1 MNDLEEEREKDMAKI
16 LIVDDEEDVR
26 IALKQVLER
35 AGYEVSVAATGNEGL
50 DLMKL
55 EAADLVIT
63 DVIMPGIDG
72 ITIAQK
78 IREKYRD
85 TRIIV
90 ISGGGKAAP
99 DPYEPDAIST
109 RSYLASASSAGADRT
124 LTKPFD
130 RNEILRVV
138 RSLLDE
144 T

>member
-1 MNDLEEEREKDMAKI
+1 MSERKMAKI

-26 IALKQVLER
+26 IALQQVLER

-50 DLMKL
+50 DLLNK
-55 EAADLVIT
+55 ERADLVIT

-72 ITIAQK
+72 ITTARK
-78 IREKYRD
+78 IREKYRG

-99 DPYEPDAIST
+99 EPYEPDAIST

-130 RNEILRVV
+130 RDELLRVV
-138 RSLLDE
+138 RSLLGE
-144 T
+144 S

>member
-1 MNDLEEEREKDMAKI
+1 MARI
-16 LIVDDEEDVR
+16 LIIDDEEDVR
-26 IALKQVLER
+26 IALQQVLER

-50 DLMKL
+50 DLLNK
-55 EAADLVIT
+55 ERADLVIT

-72 ITIAQK
+72 ITTARK
-78 IREKYRD
+78 IREKYRG

-99 DPYEPDAIST
+99 EPYEPDAIST

-130 RNEILRVV
+130 RDELLRVV
-138 RSLLDE
+138 RSLLGE
-144 T
+144 S

>member
-1 MNDLEEEREKDMAKI
+1 MAKI

-26 IALKQVLER
+26 IALQQVLER
-35 AGYEVSVAATGNEGL
+35 AGYEVRVAATGNEGL
-50 DLMKL
+50 DLLNK
-55 EAADLVIT
+55 ERADLVIT

-72 ITIAQK
+72 ITTARK
-78 IREKYRD
+78 IREKYRG

-99 DPYEPDAIST
+99 EPYEPDAIST

-130 RNEILRVV
+130 RDELLRVV
-138 RSLLDE
+138 RSLLGE
-144 T
+144 S

>member
-1 MNDLEEEREKDMAKI
+1 MARI

-50 DLMKL
+50 DVMKR
-55 EAADLVIT
+55 EGADLVIT
-63 DVIMPGIDG
+63 DVIMPGVDG
-72 ITIAQK
+72 IATAKK

-90 ISGGGKAAP
+90 ISGGGRTAP
-99 DPYEPDAIST
+99 EPYEPDAIST
-109 RSYLASASSAGADRT
+109 RSYLASASKAGADQT

-130 RNEILRVV
+130 RDELLRVV
-138 RSLLDE
+138 QDLLDE
-144 T
+144 S

>member
-1 MNDLEEEREKDMAKI
+1 MAKI

-26 IALKQVLER
+26 TALQQVLER
-35 AGYEVSVAATGNEGL
+35 AGYEVSVASTGNEGL
-50 DLMKL
+50 DVMQR
-55 EAADLVIT
+55 EGADLVIT

-72 ITIAQK
+72 ITTARK

-85 TRIIV
+85 TRIVV

-130 RNEILRVV
+130 RNDILRVV
-138 RSLLDE
+138 EELLE
-144 T
+144 ES

>member
-1 MNDLEEEREKDMAKI
+1 MKKSERKQSKRKKKI

-72 ITIAQK
+72 ITTAQK

>member
-1 MNDLEEEREKDMAKI
+1 MAKI

-50 DLMKL
+50 DLMKR
-55 EAADLVIT
+55 ETPDLVIT

-72 ITIAQK
+72 IATARQ

-130 RNEILRVV
+130 RNEILDVV
-138 RSLLDE
+138 RTLLE
-144 T
+144 ES

>member
-1 MNDLEEEREKDMAKI
+1 MTGLEEEREKDMAKI

-50 DLMKL
+50 DLMKRD
-55 EAADLVIT
+55 AADLVIT

-72 ITIAQK
+72 ITTARK

-109 RSYLASASSAGADRT
+109 RSYLASASGEGADRT

-138 RSLLDE
+138 RSLLE
-144 T
+144 ES

>member
-1 MNDLEEEREKDMAKI
+1 MARI

-35 AGYEVSVAATGNEGL
+35 AGYEVTVAATGNEGL
-50 DLMKL
+50 DVMKR
-55 EAADLVIT
+55 EGADLVIT
-63 DVIMPGIDG
+63 DVIMPGVDG
-72 ITIAQK
+72 IATAKK

-90 ISGGGKAAP
+90 ISGGGRTAP

-109 RSYLASASSAGADRT
+109 RSYLASASKAGADQT

-130 RNEILRVV
+130 RDELLRVV
-138 RSLLDE
+138 RDLLDE
-144 T
+144 S

>member
-1 MNDLEEEREKDMAKI
+1 MARI

-50 DLMKL
+50 DVMKR
-55 EAADLVIT
+55 EGADLVIT
-63 DVIMPGIDG
+63 DVIMPGVDG
-72 ITIAQK
+72 IVTAKQ

-90 ISGGGKAAP
+90 ISGGGRTAP

-109 RSYLASASSAGADRT
+109 RSYLASASKAGADQT

-130 RNEILRVV
+130 RDELLRVV
-138 RSLLDE
+138 QDLLDE
-144 T
+144 A

>member
-1 MNDLEEEREKDMAKI
+1 MSGLEEEREKDMAKI

-50 DLMKL
+50 DLMKQ

-72 ITIAQK
+72 ITTARK

-99 DPYEPDAIST
+99 DAYEPDAIST

-130 RNEILRVV
+130 RNEILHVV
-138 RSLLDE
+138 RSLLE
-144 T
+144 ES

>member
-1 MNDLEEEREKDMAKI
+1 MSERKKMAKI

-26 IALKQVLER
+26 IALQQVLER

-50 DLMKL
+50 DLLNK
-55 EAADLVIT
+55 ERADLVIT

-72 ITIAQK
+72 ITTARK
-78 IREKYRD
+78 IREKYRG

-99 DPYEPDAIST
+99 EPYEPDAIST

-130 RNEILRVV
+130 RDELLRVV
-138 RSLLDE
+138 RSLLGE
-144 T
+144 S

>member
-1 MNDLEEEREKDMAKI
+1 MARI

-35 AGYEVSVAATGNEGL
+35 AGYEVTVAATGNEGL
-50 DLMKL
+50 DVMRR
-55 EAADLVIT
+55 EGADLVIT
-63 DVIMPGIDG
+63 DVIMPGVDG
-72 ITIAQK
+72 IATAKQ

-90 ISGGGKAAP
+90 ISGGGRTAP

-109 RSYLASASSAGADRT
+109 RSYLASASKAGADQT

-130 RNEILRVV
+130 RDELLRVV
-138 RSLLDE
+138 QDLLDE

>member
-1 MNDLEEEREKDMAKI
+1 MAKI

-26 IALKQVLER
+26 IALQQVLER
-35 AGYEVSVAATGNEGL
+35 AGYDVTVAATGNEGL
-50 DLMKL
+50 DLLKK
-55 EAADLVIT
+55 ERADLVIT

-72 ITIAQK
+72 ITTARK
-78 IREKYRD
+78 IRERYRD

-130 RNEILRVV
+130 REELLRVV

-144 T
+144 S